1 MKAKTTM
8 MTGLLD
14 KLRMS
19 FEAAIGSGD
28 GVEAVALVWT
38 DNDGEWQELFPA
50 LRAVMPEV
58 YRLGAHDPAN
68 NTGPAIWLKCIVDRT
83 LPESP
88 AVGVTPILYLPGVSR
103 QELRA
108 AEDCRR
114 ALQPLIELQ
123 YRGRVW
129 HQQNGRDWTVE
140 AFLGS
145 EDGLGLD
152 IAHDNRTR
160 EAMIR
165 ALPLLSETDLHA
177 LRGRRLDA
185 DDFDKL
191 AVSDPVRDVLRWIGN
206 PETFRKSLD
215 EARWQSFCNICKSE
229 FKVNPDQEGTST
241 AAAAILAGDSLWER
255 VWKRYC
261 ESPRL
266 YPGIPDLLKQ
276 PGAGQGQLSFDQSR
290 NPGVNE
296 EAEQRLRRQ
305 FADAAELPHHQAC
318 EAILALEKEHAERR
332 EWVWTSLGLSPC
344 AEALAPLAQLA
355 QLARTPLGGAD
366 VLSIAALYASEGWR
380 CDRAAIA
387 ALSNGKGAADRAL
400 ISKVVRALYQTW
412 LDESARHFQAV
423 VGKAGEDLR
432 AAVKSTAVE
441 KDACILFVDGLRF
454 DVAMMLKAKLET
466 RSLVTNMSHRLAPIP
481 TVTAT
486 AKPFAT
492 PVASLLVGSTSA
504 EDFTPTFKDTD
515 QPSTA
520 QGLCAAMSKAGI
532 DVLEDGEMKIPIS
545 ADMGGWTKMGRI
557 DYLGHKLGVDMCQQ
571 IEDEIEAVADR
582 VVGLL
587 QSGWQRVCVVTDHGW
602 LILPGGLPKF
612 ELPPWVVQT
621 KWARCAAVKGNSTPA
636 APTYEWHYNNKL
648 QIACPPGIASFGAGY
663 DYAHGGVSVQE
674 SVVPE
679 LVVERGAE
687 SASAT
692 ITDIQWR
699 GMRCKVKVKANDPTV
714 RVDLRLNYKRPD
726 TSVVATVKEVGTS
739 GEVSLAVEHDKFEG
753 SSAAVVVVNG
763 NNTVLHSMQTRIGGE
778 Q

>member
-1 MKAKTTM
+1 MKAQTAKI
-8 MTGLLD
+8 TGLLD
-14 KLRMS
+14 KLRSS
-19 FEAAIGSGD
+19 FEAAIASGD
-28 GVEAVALVWT
+28 GVDAVALVWT

-50 LRAVMPEV
+50 LCAVMPQV

-68 NTGPAIWLKCIVDRT
+68 NTGPAIWLKCVVDRT
-83 LPESP
+83 LPEAP
-88 AVGVTPILYLPGVSR
+88 ETGVTPILYLPGVSR

-108 AEDCRR
+108 AEDCRP
-114 ALQPLIELQ
+114 AYQPLIELQ

-145 EDGLGLD
+145 ADGLGLD

-165 ALPLLSETDLHA
+165 ALPLLADSDLSA
-177 LRGRRLDA
+177 LHGHRLDA

-191 AVSDPVRDVLRWIGN
+191 AVSDPVRDVLRWMGS

-215 EARWQSFCNICKSE
+215 DARWQSFCNVCKSE
-229 FKVNPDQEGTST
+229 FKFNPDQEGTT
-241 AAAAILAGDSLWER
+241 AAAAAILAGDSLWER

-266 YPGIPDLLKQ
+266 YPGIPDLLKK
-276 PGAGQGQLSFDQSR
+276 PGAGQGTLTFDQSR
-290 NPGVNE
+290 NPGANE
-296 EAEQRLRRQ
+296 EAEARLRRELG
-305 FADAAELPHHQAC
+305 DAAELPHHQAC

-332 EWVWTSLGLSPC
+332 EWVWTSLGMSPC

-366 VLSIAALYASEGWR
+366 VPSIAALYASEGWR
-380 CDRAAIA
+380 CDRAALV
-387 ALSNGKGAADRAL
+387 ALSTAKGAADRAL
-400 ISKVVRALYQTW
+400 VAKVVLALYETW
-412 LDESARHFQAV
+412 LDQSARHFQAV
-423 VGKAGEDLR
+423 VGKNGEELR
-432 AAVKSTAVE
+432 AVVKSSAVE

-466 RSLVTNMSHRLAPIP
+466 RSLITNMSHRIAPIP

-486 AKPFAT
+486 AKPLAT
-492 PVASLLVGSTSA
+492 PVASLLGGPPTA
-504 EDFTPTFKDTD
+504 EEFTPLFKDTD
-515 QPSTA
+515 QLSTA
-520 QGLCAAMSKAGI
+520 QRLCAAMTKAGI
-532 DVLEDGEMKIPIS
+532 DVLEQGEMKIPIC
-545 ADMGGWTKMGRI
+545 ADMGGWTEMGRI

-582 VVGLL
+582 TVALL
-587 QSGWQRVCVVTDHGW
+587 QSGWRRVRVVTDHGW
-602 LILPGGLPKF
+602 LVLPGGLPKF
-612 ELPPWVVQT
+612 ELPPWVVQS

-636 APTYEWHYNNKL
+636 VPTYDWHYNSKL
-648 QIACPPGIASFGAGY
+648 QIACPPGIASFGNGY
-663 DYAHGGVSVQE
+663 EYAHGGVSVQE
-674 SVVPE
+674 CVVPE
-679 LVVERGAE
+679 LVVEQGAE
-687 SASAT
+687 SVSAT

-699 GMRCKVKVKANDPTV
+699 GMRCRIKVKTNDPTV
-714 RVDLRLNYKRPD
+714 SVDLRLNYKQPD
-726 TSVVATVKEVGTS
+726 TSVVAAVKEVGTS
-739 GEVSLAVEHDKFEG
+739 GEVSLAVKDDKFEG

-763 NNTVLHSMQTRIGGE
+763 NNTVLHSVQTRIGGE